1 MKHIFF
7 DLDRTLWDF
16 DTNSKAALELMFE
29 KNNLGDN
36 MRSFQSFYTTY
47 KKING
52 KLWSMYGKGNLTK
65 DVLRVKRF
73 EDTLKSFQINNR
85 ELAEKLAEEYVHT
98 SPYQTNIFPGT
109 IETLKELKANN
120 HELHIITN
128 GFKEIQAIKLK
139 NSGIRDYFDIIVCSE
154 EVGKNKPAPEVFQ
167 YATNLAKAN
176 PSDSLMIGDDYLVD
190 IVGAE
195 RFGMKGI
202 LFDPHQSYRDGTHDW
217 HINSLDKIPGMIPW
231 IKKTTL

>member
-16 DTNSKAALELMFE
+16 DTNSKAALEIMFE
-29 KNNLGDN
+29 EHKLGDR
-36 MRSFQSFYTTY
+36 MRSFHSFYTTY

-52 KLWSMYGKGNLTK
+52 KLWNSYGKGNITK
-65 DVLRVKRF
+65 EVLRVKRF
-73 EDTLKSFQINNR
+73 NDTLKCFQIDDL
-85 ELAEKLAEEYVHT
+85 ELATTLGEDYVNI
-98 SPYQTNIFPGT
+98 SPFQTNIFPGT
-109 IETLKELKANN
+109 IETLKELKGND

-139 NSGIRDYFDIIVCSE
+139 NSGLRDYFDIIVCSE
-154 EVGKNKPAPEVFQ
+154 EVGKNKPAPEVFHH
-167 YATNLAKAN
+167 ATSQANAKA
-176 PSDSLMIGDDYLVD
+176 SDSLMIGDDYLVD
-190 IVGAE
+190 VVGAE

-217 HINSLDKIPGMIPW
+217 HIDSLDKIPGLIPW

>member
-16 DTNSKAALELMFE
+16 DTNSKNALEIMFE
-29 KNNLGDN
+29 QHKLGDK

-52 KLWSMYGKGNLTK
+52 KLWSSYGSGKITK
-65 DVLRVKRF
+65 EILRVKRF
-73 EDTLKSFQINNR
+73 EDTLKSFQINDPS
-85 ELAEKLAEEYVHT
+85 LAITLGEDYLNI

-109 IETLKELKANN
+109 IETLKALKSND

-128 GFKEIQAIKLK
+128 GFKEVQGIKLE
-139 NSGIRDYFDIIVCSE
+139 NSGLRDYFDVIVCSE
-154 EVGKNKPAPEVFQ
+154 EVGKNKPAPEVFHR
-167 YATNLAKAN
+167 ATTLASAN
-176 PSDSLMIGDDYLVD
+176 PKESIMIGDDYKVD

-202 LFDPHQSYRDGTHDW
+202 LFDPLKSYRDGTHDW
-217 HINSLDKIPGMIPW
+217 QIDSLDKIPGLIPW
-231 IKKTTL
+231 IKKSTL

>member
-16 DTNSKAALELMFE
+16 DKNSKAALELMFE
-29 KNNLGDN
+29 KNNLGDH

-52 KLWSMYGKGNLTK
+52 RLWSMYGKGNLTK

-85 ELAEKLAEEYVHT
+85 ELAESLAEEYVNT

-128 GFKEIQAIKLK
+128 GFKEIQSIKLK
-139 NSGIRDYFDIIVCSE
+139 NSGIRD
-154 EVGKNKPAPEVFQ
+154 
-167 YATNLAKAN
+167 
-176 PSDSLMIGDDYLVD
+176 
-190 IVGAE
+190 
-195 RFGMKGI
+195 
-202 LFDPHQSYRDGTHDW
+202 
-217 HINSLDKIPGMIPW
+217 
-231 IKKTTL
+231 

>member
-16 DTNSKAALELMFE
+16 DTNSKAALEIMFE
-29 KNNLGDN
+29 EHKLGDR

-52 KLWSMYGKGNLTK
+52 KLWNSYGSGKITK

-73 EDTLKSFQINNR
+73 NDTLKCFQIDDV
-85 ELAEKLAEEYVHT
+85 ELATTLGEDYVNI

-109 IETLKELKANN
+109 IETLKELKGND

-139 NSGIRDYFDIIVCSE
+139 NSGLSDYFDIIVCSE
-154 EVGKNKPAPEVFQ
+154 EVGKNKPAPEVFHH
-167 YATNLAKAN
+167 ATSQAN
-176 PSDSLMIGDDYLVD
+176 AVPSESLMIGDDYLVD
-190 IVGAE
+190 VVGAE

-217 HINSLDKIPGMIPW
+217 HIDSLDKIPGLIPW

>member
-16 DTNSKAALELMFE
+16 DTNSKTALEIMFE
-29 KNNLGDN
+29 EHNLGDR

-52 KLWSMYGKGNLTK
+52 KLWRSYGNGKITK

-73 EDTLKSFQINNR
+73 DDTLKCFQIDDGD
-85 ELAEKLAEEYVHT
+85 LATKLGEDYLNI
-98 SPYQTNIFPGT
+98 SPYQTNIFPGA
-109 IETLKELKANN
+109 IETLKELKGND

-128 GFKEIQAIKLK
+128 GFKEVQAIKLK
-139 NSGIRDYFDIIVCSE
+139 NSGLSDFFDIVVCSE
-154 EVGKNKPAPEVFQ
+154 EVGKNKPAPEVFHH
-167 YATNLAKAN
+167 ATSLANAN

-190 IVGAE
+190 VVGAE

-202 LFDPHQSYRDGTHDW
+202 LFDPHHSYRDGTHEW
-217 HINSLDKIPGMIPW
+217 HINSLDKIPGIVPW
-231 IKKTTL
+231 IKKSTL